1 MSVRAASRR
10 SIGCAI
16 VGATLAILAGVRA
29 GGASAHFQTYPYT
42 LTACPASYEHQVDP
56 VTDVFYGAATGARV
70 LNHIR
75 FHTGWTDAGGSTQY
89 FSSEGVCG
97 AMYGQLASGSV
108 LQSRFHIRIR
118 RTYDDDPVWGIT
130 ARGDAHHE
138 DFVWYCGHAVDKG
151 GVSTGLASGFD
162 QGRRA
167 LTTPSPAPTRTVERP
182 TGATRASSS
191 SATATMRAATATS
204 TGGGSP
210 LGVTDAKL
218 LPTGRARASRG
229 VDTCRMRDRHIG
241 DVDDGFARRLVSH

>member
-1 MSVRAASRR
+1 MNETTESARMSVRAASRR

-118 RTYDDDPVWGIT
+118 RTYDDDPVWGMT

-167 LTTPSPAPTRTVERP
+167 LYDAFSGAHTYG
-182 TGATRASSS
+182 GATYWGNTREFKQCDGDHA
-191 SATATMRAATATS
+191 
-204 TGGGSP
+204 GSN
-210 LGVTDAKL
+210 GY
-218 LPTGRARASRG
+218 
-229 VDTCRMRDRHIG
+229 VDWWRIP
-241 DVDDGFARRLVSH
+241 AWSH

>member
-1 MSVRAASRR
+1 MSVRVASRR

-16 VGATLAILAGVRA
+16 VGATLAILAGVCA

-97 AMYGQLASGSV
+97 AMYGRLASGSV

-162 QGRRA
+162 KGGGRS
-167 LTTPSPAPTRTVERP
+167 TTLFPAPTPTVERR

-191 SATATMRAATATS
+191 NATAPMRAATATS

-218 LPTGRARASRG
+218 LPTGRPRASRG
-229 VDTCRMRDRHIG
+229 VDACRMRDRHTG
-241 DVDDGFARRLVSH
+241 DVDGGFAGRPVSH